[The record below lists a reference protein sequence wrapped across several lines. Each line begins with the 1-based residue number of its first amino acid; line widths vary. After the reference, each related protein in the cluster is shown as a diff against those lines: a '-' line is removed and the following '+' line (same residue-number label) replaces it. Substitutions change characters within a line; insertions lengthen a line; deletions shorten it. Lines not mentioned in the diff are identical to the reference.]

1 MNIIESYGIIF
12 DMDNLYELN
21 RRYRLDELFRIA
33 NIYGSNPRFFDMIK
47 DYCKA
52 NLYMINDEREFN
64 PFMSLVTRSTTY
76 QAKLVQI
83 LIDCGANINRLV
95 YGRQYPILYYTLIID
110 DLKYAKLL
118 LENGAKTNN
127 KYDYGYNA
135 LYHAI
140 YHNRQNAIEMVLE
153 YDAKPNC
160 NSINSCTSKPFY
172 ESAVKNISL
181 LNTKN

>member
-1 MNIIESYGIIF
+1 
-12 DMDNLYELN
+12 
-21 RRYRLDELFRIA
+21 
-33 NIYGSNPRFFDMIK
+33 MIK

-64 PFMSLVTRSTTY
+64 PFMSVCLTRSTTY
-76 QAKLVQI
+76 QAKLVRI

-110 DLKYAKLL
+110 NLKYAKLL

-135 LYHAI
+135 LHYAI
-140 YHNRQNAIEMVLE
+140 YHNRRNAIKMVSE

-160 NSINSCTSKPFY
+160 NGLDTSRSKPFY
-172 ESAVKNISL
+172 F
-181 LNTKN
+181 